1 MKDSEPIQMTP
12 IGFVKTSAS
21 HESVKTR
28 QHTSEIILRTDLTD
42 ALEGLNDF
50 SHIFVIF
57 WLHSVSAVQRK
68 TLKVHPRG
76 RQKLPLLGAFATR
89 TPLRPNPIG
98 LTIAELM
105 HIERNIVTVR
115 GLDAYDGT
123 PVLDLKPVDM
133 WDTNL
138 KLRVPEWWT
147 QLEQER
153 AISDTEK

>member
-12 IGFVKTSAS
+12 IGLVKTSAS

-28 QHTSEIILRTDLTD
+28 QHTSKIILRTDLTD
-42 ALEGLNDF
+42 ALEGLTDF

-57 WLHSVSAVQRK
+57 WLHGVSAVQRK

-98 LTIAELM
+98 LTIAELI
-105 HIERNIVTVR
+105 HIEHNIVTVR